1 MQSVWKA
8 GGANVPELQKQTAAV
23 MYNIWIL
30 IVGLFEDGGIFM
42 NQKVNIRLYHECKGQ
57 HAHDFP
63 QILVPLQES
72 MGICV
77 GDMEYEVTP
86 QELCFI
92 PANMQHE
99 CNYYGKLL
107 AMNLSVDMLDRS
119 EVAMISNPLIISM
132 RGQIIQL
139 VDLIQA
145 ELKQNPDSAA
155 VSHLYK
161 YLYSKIMENCAAP
174 SIQYINEYYHLP
186 ITVDQLA
193 KIENYNVTYYCDWFK
208 QQTGLSPSFYLRNT
222 RIKRAKEL
230 LVNTGFSVMEIA
242 VMVGY
247 SSNSTFTRAFHNVTG
262 MTPKAYRECPCFKK
276 EIKII

>member
-1 MQSVWKA
+1 MS
-8 GGANVPELQKQTAAV
+8 
-23 MYNIWIL
+23 
-30 IVGLFEDGGIFM
+30 
-42 NQKVNIRLYHECKGQ
+42 QKVNIRVYHECKGQ
-57 HAHDFP
+57 HIHKFP
-63 QILVPLQES
+63 QILVPLQEA
-72 MGICV
+72 MKICV
-77 GDMEYEVTP
+77 GQMEYDVTP

-92 PANMQHE
+92 PAGMLHE

-107 AMNLSVDMLDRS
+107 AINIADSVSDNG
-119 EVAMISNPLIISM
+119 EVVMISHPLIVSM
-132 RGQIIQL
+132 RGQIVQL

-145 ELKQNPDSAA
+145 ELKQNPDSTA
-155 VSHLYK
+155 VGYLYK
-161 YLYSKIMENCAAP
+161 YLYSKLMENCAAP

-222 RIKRAKEL
+222 RISRAKEL
-230 LVNTGFSVMEIA
+230 LTTTNFSVMEIA

-276 EIKII
+276 KAKII

>member
-1 MQSVWKA
+1 
-8 GGANVPELQKQTAAV
+8 
-23 MYNIWIL
+23 
-30 IVGLFEDGGIFM
+30 M
-42 NQKVNIRLYHECKGQ
+42 NQKVNIRLYHECKGR

-72 MGICV
+72 MGIRV

-92 PANMQHE
+92 PAGMQHE
-99 CNYYGKLL
+99 CNYYGRLM
-107 AMNLSVDMLDRS
+107 AINLSVDVSDS
-119 EVAMISNPLIISM
+119 GEVAMIANPLIVSM
-132 RGQIIQL
+132 RGQIVQL
-139 VDLIQA
+139 VDLIQT
-145 ELKQNPDSAA
+145 ELKSNPDSTA
-155 VSHLYK
+155 VTHLYK
-161 YLYSKIMENCAAP
+161 YLYSKLMENCAAP

-230 LVNTGFSVMEIA
+230 LANTSFSVMEIA

-262 MTPKAYRECPCFKK
+262 MTPKAYRDCPCFKK
-276 EIKII
+276 EAKII